1 MSMRSVTIHP
11 THVGTIGSQFCYN
24 NEPPITEK
32 ELEDARLAW
41 LTSQFTIVKK
51 GEGDKEQF
59 EKKEDE

>member
-11 THVGTIGSQFCYN
+11 THVGIIGSRFCYN

-41 LTSQFTIVKK
+41 LTSRFTIVKK
-51 GEGDKEQF
+51 GEGDKEQPDSG
-59 EKKEDE
+59 KD